1 MSRFLLVFVL
11 SLSGAPLSVTAQ
23 STEAGQDLSEARRH
37 FDEGVVLYE
46 QANYTLALE
55 AFERAY
61 ELLEGHPNRSLMHF
75 NLARCYDELERYEEA
90 IASYRRF
97 LAETPDDAS
106 NREEA
111 RTRVEEL
118 ERRAAVRAAREPS
131 GASES
136 TRSEGSIANWLIA
149 GGLFAVSVPALAL
162 PIWTLATE
170 GECVQADELGCIER
184 VQFGAIDGVGLGLGA
199 AALLGSIIFAAAQ
212 PFSVDVVITQDQA
225 HVRLHGVF

>member
-1 MSRFLLVFVL
+1 MRTTAIALLALLLTPALAV
-11 SLSGAPLSVTAQ
+11 AQ
-23 STEAGQDLSEARRH
+23 VEPNDAQLTEARRH

-131 GASES
+131 GAES